1 MKISEVK
8 KLSLPEKPGVYFF
21 RKGKEVLYIGKA
33 TSLKDRTRSYFAK
46 DLIDTR
52 GPAILD
58 MTVKADS
65 LTWKETD
72 SVLEALLLEAEL
84 IKKYQPYYNVKE
96 KSDKSFMCVVITD
109 EAFPQVLSVRKK
121 DIDKESMT
129 AQDMKIKAVYGPF
142 ANGNALREALKIIR
156 RIFPFRDASS
166 SKSDN
171 YEFYKQIALTPDM
184 SETDAAIRY
193 AHTIKNIQ
201 LFFEGKKKDIIK
213 NLKKEMMD
221 FAKKQL
227 FEEAH
232 KIKKTLFSL
241 EHINDV
247 ALLKNDISASVY
259 HHGISV
265 FRIEAYDVAH
275 LSGKNMVGVMTVVE
289 NGIPAKK
296 EYKKFIIRSQKGAND
311 TGALEEILSRRFR
324 HLEWGVP
331 DLIVV
336 DGSVAQEHVAQQVL
350 NRYQISVP
358 IVAVVKD
365 ERHKAREVRGEKSI
379 VSKHS
384 TSIVLAN
391 SEAHRFAITFHKY
404 KRAKDFLGNK

>member
-1 MKISEVK
+1 MKLSEVK
-8 KLSLPEKPGVYFF
+8 KLTIPEKPGVYFF

-58 MTVKADS
+58 MTVKSDS

-72 SVLEALLLEAEL
+72 SVIEALLLEAEL

-109 EAFPQVLSVRKK
+109 EIFPQVLSVRKK
-121 DIDKESMT
+121 DIDADLMIAESK
-129 AQDMKIKAVYGPF
+129 KIKAIYGPF
-142 ANGNALREALKIIR
+142 ANGGALREALKIIR
-156 RIFPFRDASS
+156 RIFPFRDISS

-171 YEFYKQIALTPDM
+171 YEFYKQIELTPDI
-184 SETDAAIRY
+184 SESDAVIQY
-193 AHTIKNIQ
+193 AKTIKNIR

-213 NLKKEMMD
+213 SLKKEMMD
-221 FAKKQL
+221 HAKKKE

-247 ALLKNDISASVY
+247 ALLKNDLTSGVSHY
-259 HHGISV
+259 GISV
-265 FRIEAYDVAH
+265 FRIEAYDIAH
-275 LSGKNMVGVMTVVE
+275 LSGKNMVGVMTVLE

-296 EYKKFIIRSQKGAND
+296 EYKKFIVRSQKNSND

-324 HLEWGVP
+324 HMEWGIP

-336 DGSVAQEHVAQQVL
+336 DGSVAQENVAKQVL
-350 NRYQISVP
+350 DRYQISVP

-365 ERHKAREVRGEKSI
+365 EHHKARDIRGAKETIAKYKS
-379 VSKHS
+379 
-384 TSIVLAN
+384 SILLVN
-391 SEAHRFAITFHKY
+391 SEAHRFAITFHKQ
-404 KRAKDFLGNK
+404 KRAKSFLQK

>member
-1 MKISEVK
+1 MKLSYVK
-8 KLSLPEKPGVYFF
+8 KLEIPEKPGVYFF

-58 MTVKADS
+58 MTVKSDS
-65 LTWKETD
+65 LTWQVTD

-109 EAFPQVLSVRKK
+109 EIFPQVLSVRKK
-121 DIDKESMT
+121 DIDFDSMS
-129 AQDMKIKAVYGPF
+129 AGDKKLKVVYGPF
-142 ANGNALREALKIIR
+142 ANGSALREALKIIR
-156 RIFPFRDASS
+156 RIFPFRDDSS

-171 YEFYKQIALTPDM
+171 YEFYKQIELTPDV
-184 SETDAAIRY
+184 SQSDAEIRY
-193 AHTIKNIQ
+193 SKTIKNIR
-201 LFFEGKKKDIIK
+201 LFFEGKKKDIVK
-213 NLKKEMMD
+213 SLKKEMMEC
-221 FAKKQL
+221 AKKEH

-247 ALLKNDISASVY
+247 ALLKNDITTSVY
-259 HHGISV
+259 QSGISV

-275 LSGKNMVGVMTVVE
+275 MSGKNMVGVMTVLE
-289 NGIPAKK
+289 NGIPVKK
-296 EYKKFIIRSQKGAND
+296 EYKKFTIRSQKGSND

-336 DGSVAQEHVAQQVL
+336 DGSVAQENVAKQVL
-350 NRYQISVP
+350 DRFQISIP

-365 ERHKAREVRGEKSI
+365 EHHKARDIRGSKDI
-379 VSKHS
+379 VSKHKS
-384 TSIVLAN
+384 SILLVN
-391 SEAHRFAITFHKY
+391 SEAHRFAITFHKQ
-404 KRAKDFLGNK
+404 KRTKNFLQK